1 MSPTTP
7 GLHHVTAIA
16 SDPQRT
22 AEFYV
27 ETLGLRFVKKTV
39 NHDDKYTYHLYFGDS
54 EGTPGTNIT
63 LFPWGERGRSGQFGD
78 GQTRT
83 TAYFVPEGSLDYW
96 RERLESHGISVDGPT
111 ERFGETV
118 IEFDDPDGIT
128 LALVAT
134 DDAPDGQPWDD
145 SPVPTEHQ
153 LRGFH
158 SVTLAVSE
166 IDPTATVLTDGLGY
180 EFEAEENGR
189 HRYRSDAGGPGSIVD
204 LVETDHGRGRM
215 GVGTVHHV
223 AYKAED
229 TDEQEQWREQLS
241 EQGLRVTDIVDR
253 VYFKSIYFREPG
265 GVLFEIATMEPGF
278 TADQSQDEL
287 GRDLALPEWL
297 EDERDEIESR
307 LPSFEGPSLMGRGRR
322 PN

>member
-16 SDPQRT
+16 GDPQRT
-22 AEFYV
+22 ADFYV

-39 NHDDKYTYHLYFGDS
+39 NHDDKYTYHFYFGDS

-63 LFPWGERGRSGQFGD
+63 FFPWGERGRSGRFGD

-83 TAYFVPEGSLDYW
+83 TTYFVPDGSLEYW
-96 RERLESHGISVDGPT
+96 LDRLESHDVEVDGPT

-118 IEFDDPDGIT
+118 VEFDDPDGIT

-134 DDAPDGQPWDD
+134 DDAPDGHSWTE

-158 SVTLAVSE
+158 SVTLAVGD
-166 IDPTATVLTDGLGY
+166 IDPTADVLTDALGY

-189 HRYRSDAGGPGSIVD
+189 YRYRSAAGGPGSLVD

-215 GVGTVHHV
+215 GTGTVHHV

-229 TDEQEQWREQLS
+229 TDEQERWRERLS
-241 EQGLRVTDIVDR
+241 ERGLRVTDIIDR

-265 GVLFEIATMEPGF
+265 GVLFEIATTEPGF
-278 TADQSQDEL
+278 TVDQSRDEL

-297 EDERDEIESR
+297 EDERNEIESR
-307 LPSFEGPSLMGRGRR
+307 LLSFETPSVE
-322 PN
+322 PATD